1 MTGAQERSDSGS
13 GVGATAG
20 LGAFQLRNVP
30 LLSRVGADRADEL
43 RTDLDAAVA
52 GWGEALLLK
61 VDRRNQVLISGGRV
75 VLGKAAKHSATP
87 DEHAVFL
94 GRVEDGTH
102 VWAVRGAL
110 EAPEDPDAETEV
122 LDLRRAGQI
131 FDDVSS
137 QLVATA
143 TALLNWHDNARFS
156 AVDGSPTKMHK
167 SGWSRVNPVNGHEEF
182 PRIDPAVICL
192 IHDGHDRAV
201 LARQTVWPE
210 RLFSLIAGFVEA
222 GESFESCVV
231 REVAEEIGLSV
242 RDVTYLGSQPWP
254 FPRSLMVGFH
264 AIGDPEQEFFFSDG
278 EIAEAA
284 WFTRDEVKAALADGD
299 WSSDSPSRLL
309 LPGSISIAR
318 EIIESWA
325 FSP

>member
-1 MTGAQERSDSGS
+1 MAPFR
-13 GVGATAG
+13 
-20 LGAFQLRNVP
+20 LRNVP
-30 LLSRVGADRADEL
+30 LLSRVGADRADAL
-43 RTDLDAAVA
+43 RTDVDAALA
-52 GWGEALLLK
+52 GWPDALLLR
-61 VDRRNQVLISGGRV
+61 VDRRNQVLISDGRV
-75 VLGKAAKHSATP
+75 VLGSTAKLGDRP
-87 DEHAVFL
+87 PENAVFL
-94 GRVEDGTH
+94 GRLGDGRH

-110 EAPEDPDAETEV
+110 EGPEDPHTETEV
-122 LDLRRAGQI
+122 LDLRRAGQV
-131 FDDVSS
+131 FDDVSA

-156 AVDGSPTKMHK
+156 AVDGAPTKSVK
-167 SGWSRVNPVNGHEEF
+167 GGWARINPLNGHEEF

-192 IHDGHDRAV
+192 VHDGHDRAV

-210 RLFSLIAGFVEA
+210 RLFSILAGFVEA

-231 REVAEEIGLSV
+231 REIAEEIGLTV
-242 RDVTYLGSQPWP
+242 TDVTYLGSQPWP

-264 AIGDPEQEFFFSDG
+264 AIGDPEQEFSFNDG

-284 WFTRDEVKAALADGD
+284 WFTRAEIREALDHGD

-325 FSP
+325 ALD